1 MLNYIYLLFDKN
13 NSNRYLSLNT
23 NQIGRKIGSTCNI
36 KIRMKPYLTG
46 HPDKVPLECYY
57 QILNPEKYSCYEIDN
72 MIKIDF
78 DEHRIK
84 SDGGIEFYDVN
95 YITSIFIEEY
105 FNQKGIEWKKFTD
118 IIINDDFNA
127 DDFKYLKYDLK
138 HHSYYNQKT
147 YLDKYIDNKN
157 DRKLLYER
165 ILKHDIGFLESSLIF
180 DQIQILLNSII
191 YYDKE
196 KCGIWNLFCRYGK
209 TRLSCLFCKM
219 QKYNKILILVPSLY
233 LINQTYNTWITFF
246 DNNNIKKICCEE
258 NDVSLNDIHK
268 YYNENEICIFIST
281 YHSSYKFNNLLFD
294 ICIFD
299 EAHRTAGLKVDS
311 LFKIHLENT
320 LLKNKLFLTATTK
333 EYIDGDEEY
342 YSMDDKQIY
351 GKIIA
356 CVSAKKAKELNR
368 ICNYNIITI
377 ELKPIEMYFDID
389 EFFIENNITDSKIKK
404 KLMSIK
410 DKYLMSAEGL
420 FQTMKHRQIK
430 HVISFHDYIINCI
443 FFKAIL
449 QKICNYHIAFIDGT
463 MNIDQ
468 RNKIIKDFQDIDY
481 SILCSAKVLQ
491 EGVDIPKCDG
501 VIFIDIKR
509 SIIDTIQSLSRCLTY
524 ILGKIA
530 NIMIPFDDK
539 TDLLNDEYTNNL
551 RLVLRNLAENDEN
564 LKEFFE
570 QVSNI
575 DINSSTECSLQRL
588 EELKIK
594 YKIDVNSKII
604 NELKEI
610 CYETYFSAKKLI
622 VGKYTHSD
630 DYRMNIKKDFTD
642 INLPLEPNIIY
653 KRFGWKGWDDYLG
666 LESQMTTRKIK
677 SIIHRENENRLKL
690 NLEIIDTKD
699 KYIDF
704 ASQNK
709 ELELPLDFEPENGNW
724 IRFLLKNYDEFVEAH
739 YKIDELKEV
748 FNNYKISNEIQ
759 YRKKSLIDI
768 KLIKY
773 EYISNGF
780 YYESKNGF
788 NINNIYYI
796 ESKKKRRF

>member
-1 MLNYIYLLFDKN
+1 
-13 NSNRYLSLNT
+13 
-23 NQIGRKIGSTCNI
+23 
-36 KIRMKPYLTG
+36 MKPYLTG

-57 QILNPEKYSCYEIDN
+57 QILNPEKYSCYKIDN

-78 DEHRIK
+78 DKHRIK
-84 SDGGIEFYDVN
+84 SNGGIEFYDVN
-95 YITSIFIEEY
+95 YITSNVVEEY
-105 FNQKGIEWKKFTD
+105 FNNKGIKWKKFTD
-118 IIINDDFNA
+118 IILDDEDTNE
-127 DDFKYLKYDLK
+127 DEFKYLKYDFK
-138 HHSYYNQKT
+138 HHSYYNKKT
-147 YLDKYIDNKN
+147 YLDKYIDDIN
-157 DRKLLYER
+157 DKKLLYKR
-165 ILKHDIGFLESSLIF
+165 ISKNDINFLESSLIF
-180 DQIQILLNSII
+180 DQIQILLKSII

-246 DNNNIKKICCEE
+246 DKNIKKICCEE
-258 NDVSLNDIHK
+258 NDVSLNDIHQ
-268 YYNENEICIFIST
+268 YYYENEICIFIST
-281 YHSSYKFNNLLFD
+281 YHSSQKFNDLNFD

-299 EAHRTAGLKVDS
+299 EAHRTAGLKVES
-311 LFKIHLENT
+311 LFKLHLENK
-320 LLKNKLFLTATTK
+320 LLENKLFLTATTK

-342 YSMDDKQIY
+342 YSMDDEQIY

-377 ELKPIEMYFDID
+377 ELKPIEMYFNIN
-389 EFFIENNITDSKIKK
+389 EFFTENNITEEKIRKR
-404 KLMSIK
+404 LDEIK
-410 DKYLMSAEGL
+410 DKYLMCALGL
-420 FQTMKHRQIK
+420 FETIKQRKIK
-430 HVISFHDYIINCI
+430 HVITFHDYIINCI
-443 FFKAIL
+443 FFRTIL
-449 QKICNYHIAFIDGT
+449 QKICNYNVAFINGN
-463 MNIDQ
+463 MNIEQ
-468 RNKIIKDFQDIDY
+468 RNEIINNFQNIDY
-481 SILCSAKVLQ
+481 SILCSARVLQ

-501 VIFIDIKR
+501 IIFIDIKR

-524 ILGKIA
+524 IPEKEA

-570 QVSNI
+570 EVSNI
-575 DINSSTECSLQRL
+575 DINNSSESLLQKL
-588 EELKIK
+588 EELKIR

-622 VGKYTHSD
+622 VGKYTHPE
-630 DYRMNIKKDFTD
+630 DYRINVKKDFKD

-666 LESQMTTRKIK
+666 LESQITTRKIK

-690 NLEIIDTKD
+690 NIELIDVKD
-699 KYIDF
+699 KYIEF
-704 ASQNK
+704 ANKNIELIDVKDKYIEFANKNK
-709 ELELPLDFEPENGNW
+709 ELGLPLDFEPENGNW
-724 IRFLLKNYDEFVEAH
+724 IRFLLKNYDELVEEH
-739 YKIDELKEV
+739 YKIDELKGIFE
-748 FNNYKISNEIQ
+748 NYKISNEKQ
-759 YRKKSLIDI
+759 YREKSLIDI